1 MTDSGVQS
9 DKTAYLAV
17 FTGELPYQIVMIGAL
32 LELLL
37 LAVLAPRGL
46 GAAPV
51 GYIAVSGLRLVALL
65 ALGVIVGVQS
75 NVSKKAGV
83 IAIIVWGA
91 ILLPPELWAF
101 ALEARAGVPVSSVLS
116 VMLSIGIVAALRWH
130 ARLGWIWVGIIALFL
145 TGIGFNLGT
154 LSPALLI
161 AGFVG
166 LAFLALKPM
175 QRFDAQA
182 RKGIE

>member
-1 MTDSGVQS
+1 MTDATLHSEKAQYRTPL
-9 DKTAYLAV
+9 TAEV
-17 FTGELPYQIVMIGAL
+17 PYQIVMIGAL

-65 ALGVIVGVQS
+65 ALGVILGVGNTTS
-75 NVSKKAGV
+75 RRAGTV
-83 IAIIVWGA
+83 ALVVWGT

-101 ALEARAGVPVSSVLS
+101 ALEARGGVPVSSLLSMTLS
-116 VMLSIGIVAALRWH
+116 VGIFAALRWH
-130 ARLGWIWVGIIALFL
+130 AHLGWIWVAAVALLL
-145 TGIGFNLGT
+145 TGIGFTLEP
-154 LSPALLI
+154 LSPVLLI
-161 AGFVG
+161 AGCIG
-166 LAFLALKPM
+166 IAFLTLKPM
-175 QRFDAQA
+175 QRFGAQS